1 MLWSDGSGEV
11 TSSSYVQIRSYLHRL
26 QVAHSLLF
34 TLYPTK
40 LSIHSTPNLH
50 SQHCLFTSKVF
61 RDRKTTPQTQ
71 DLNRHRHIH
80 IYNVLHDATIAH
92 QIVFII
98 PAQQFNQ
105 IISIIIIILVV
116 VGVALC

>member
-11 TSSSYVQIRSYLHRL
+11 TSSSWLSYEWLARFRSVSLARLYLHR
-26 QVAHSLLF
+26 H
-34 TLYPTK
+34 Y
-40 LSIHSTPNLH
+40 
-50 SQHCLFTSKVF
+50 LFTSEVF
-61 RDRKTTPQTQ
+61 RHRKTTQTQ
-71 DLNRHRHIH
+71 DLNSHRHIH

-92 QIVFII
+92 EIVFII

-105 IISIIIIILVV
+105 IISIITLVV

>member
-1 MLWSDGSGEV
+1 MSFPCS
-11 TSSSYVQIRSYLHRL
+11 IRSYLHRL

-40 LSIHSTPNLH
+40 LSIPFTPNIIYL
-50 SQHCLFTSKVF
+50 LPTKVF

-71 DLNRHRHIH
+71 DLNRHRHRHIH
-80 IYNVLHDATIAH
+80 IYNVVLHDATIAH

-105 IISIIIIILVV
+105 IIIIIIIIILVV